1 MARPLDT
8 YGRVCTHC
16 LVLNTPKRIGH
27 TGEGHRH
34 IEECQTHTGKSARH
48 TPERYVPKIFWGI
61 QSRAGS
67 QEVGAINDNEC
78 SVLSAIEAGPKS
90 SLGVKLIYLGTGTS
104 EESRWEGAG
113 PLRLSPSR
121 SLSLSLF
128 LFRFLSF
135 VLSISRSL
143 SRSLARSLSLARS
156 CVASPSL
163 TRSLALSR
171 VKAVLN
177 EMVFRQETQ
186 AQNGVCMSKLPVW
199 QNRPML
205 RSPN

>member
-104 EESRWEGAG
+104 EESRREEAG
-113 PLRLSPSR
+113 PLSLSPFRSF
-121 SLSLSLF
+121 SLSLSPS
-128 LFRFLSF
+128 LFRFLSL
-135 VLSISRSL
+135 VLLLSYSL
-143 SRSLARSLSLARS
+143 SRSPARSLSLARS
-156 CVASPSL
+156 CFASL
-163 TRSLALSR
+163 SLARCVLLSL
-171 VKAVLN
+171 VNAVFN
-177 EMVFRQETQ
+177 E
-186 AQNGVCMSKLPVW
+186 NGIPARNS
-199 QNRPML
+199 
-205 RSPN
+205 SSE